1 MDNQLMFDWG
11 AKNTQLGEE
20 NLYNKQCWKN
30 WIIICKRME
39 LDPCFTPL
47 TEIKLRTSL
56 LVQWIRIHLPMQ
68 GTRVKSLVW
77 EDSTCHGATKPTCHN
92 YRSPWAQSPCSA
104 TREATAMRSLRTTTK
119 SRPHSAQLE
128 KA

>member
-77 EDSTCHGATKPTCHN
+77 EDSTCHGATKPVSYN
-92 YRSPWAQSPCSA
+92 KKSPAVRSLSTT
-104 TREATAMRSLRTTTK
+104 TREIPTL
-119 SRPHSAQLE
+119 QLE
-128 KA
+128 KALTQQ